1 MWIPILIFFVV
12 IPLLAGLV
20 VKILAP
26 CGDALEHDDRRRS
39 GKGNDCGCPLA

>member
-1 MWIPILIFFVV
+1 MWYLIGALIVILVSV
-12 IPLLAGLV
+12 GLI
-20 VKILAP
+20 VKVMYP